1 MKIISQTTREHFVK
15 GGCRLVQIAC
25 YIALAFYVFG
35 LVLSIMGRQAFTFH
49 AGTGT
54 YDGVI
59 YAQESYEAGA
69 EGMTI
74 STQDGIHITPNHEGK
89 IDWITQMGLLLLY
102 AVQMVPAAMAVWF
115 LSRVC
120 ANVYKGEI
128 FIGRN
133 ARYLSFYGA
142 IQIFIAL
149 AVPFL
154 KLIVCFAVNRMAD
167 SQMAISTGQNSMQ
180 TLVAG
185 VGFLLAAYII
195 GYGVG
200 LQDEVDHTL

>member
-1 MKIISQTTREHFVK
+1 MNLVLKFSRERLIK
-15 GGCRLVQIAC
+15 AGCLLVQIAC
-25 YIALAFYVFG
+25 YFALAFYVFG
-35 LVLSIMGRQAFTFH
+35 LVLSVMGRQTFTVH
-49 AGTGT
+49 TSTGT
-54 YDGVI
+54 YDRVV
-59 YAQESYEAGA
+59 YAQESYDGNA

-185 VGFLLAAYII
+185 VGFLLAGYII

>member
-1 MKIISQTTREHFVK
+1 MKMISQTTREHFVK

-35 LVLSIMGRQAFTFH
+35 LVLSIMGRQTFTFH
-49 AGTGT
+49 ASTGT
-54 YDGVI
+54 YDRVI
-59 YAQESYEAGA
+59 YAQENYEDDV
-69 EGMTI
+69 EGMFI
-74 STQDGIHITPNHEGK
+74 STQDGIHITPNREGE
-89 IDWITQMGLLLLY
+89 IDLTTQIGLSLLY
-102 AVQMVPAAMAVWF
+102 AVQMVPAAVAIWF

-120 ANVYKGEI
+120 ANVYQGEI

-154 KLIVCFAVNRMAD
+154 KLILCFAVNRMAD
-167 SQMAISTGQNSMQ
+167 SQISISTGQNAMQ
-180 TLVAG
+180 TLVTG
-185 VGFLLAAYII
+185 VGFLLAGYII

>member
-1 MKIISQTTREHFVK
+1 MNLVLKFSRERLIK
-15 GGCRLVQIAC
+15 AGCLLVQIAC
-25 YIALAFYVFG
+25 YFALAFYVFG
-35 LVLSIMGRQAFTFH
+35 LVLSVMGRQTFTVH
-49 AGTGT
+49 TSTGT
-54 YDGVI
+54 YDRVV
-59 YAQESYEAGA
+59 YAQESYDGNA

-74 STQDGIHITPNHEGK
+74 TTQDGIYVRLNQDGK
-89 IDWITQMGLLLLY
+89 IDLTSQIGISLLY
-102 AVQMVPAAMAVWF
+102 AVEMVPAAVAVWF